1 MHSFAH
7 MHLQT
12 IPRNGIGESKDTR
25 TDDFVRS
32 CQLPLQRAESIFFAP
47 STIEESP
54 QIFWEEVFLEYQ
66 PAPYP
71 RLPCLYSWPIG
82 MTQKASVCTPQV
94 FHKSHGQNQIPKF
107 LGIRL
112 HILSFTFFFGKK
124 KNKEK
129 ANDICSLE
137 VSLGNMEK
145 KYKGNLLLFHTQQV
159 PIWFVQRALVRL
171 SIHLINK

>member
-47 STIEESP
+47 STIGESP

-66 PAPYP
+66 PVAYP
-71 RLPCLYSWPIG
+71 RLPCLYSWHIG
-82 MTQKASVCTPQV
+82 MTQKASVYTPQV

-107 LGIRL
+107 LGICL

-124 KNKEK
+124 KTKKKQMIFAHLKWAWETWKEVQGK
-129 ANDICSLE
+129 FIAFPHSTSTNLVCSKSPRKIE
-137 VSLGNMEK
+137 HPS
-145 KYKGNLLLFHTQQV
+145 YK
-159 PIWFVQRALVRL
+159 
-171 SIHLINK
+171 